1 VLNASVTSIPVDL
14 DFCSTLL
21 AADPVRDLFH
31 ARRDVN
37 LARIVAETRIKS
49 SFIYLANAVRD
60 LTGNWRVFAVVLA
73 PAALLASLCLLPDAL
88 NLQHS
93 LVEVIEPG
101 TRSVGWHNVAWHLAQ
116 TPYPA
121 PPEAK
126 PYFPR
131 WATLSL
137 HLLFLVIIA
146 GANLLVLAALKWIL
160 QGAPERTALGAARHI
175 FRDSY
180 RLLPSFAWIALL
192 QLVAIGVGF
201 VLLIVPGFLAFV
213 WLYFAQYALVL
224 DGYRSWPALLYSR
237 ELMRKRFFQVAIR
250 IVVFLAVWSGFNS
263 WAGGLFVALSLL
275 MGLLGAITG
284 ALWAGVF
291 ILEMISVIVALA
303 TSTFFFAAGVRL
315 YQDLKASAP
324 RPSVLSADVSLLPTG
339 PLESFAQQ

>member
-1 VLNASVTSIPVDL
+1 M
-14 DFCSTLL
+14 
-21 AADPVRDLFH
+21 
-31 ARRDVN
+31 
-37 LARIVAETRIKS
+37 AETRIKS

-60 LTGNWRVFAVVLA
+60 LTGNWKVIAVVLA

-101 TRSVGWHNVAWHLAQ
+101 TRSVSWHNVAWHLVQ
-116 TPYPA
+116 TPYGA

-126 PYFPR
+126 PLIPR
-131 WATLSL
+131 WAILTL
-137 HLLFLVIIA
+137 HILFLVITA
-146 GANLLVLAALKWIL
+146 GANLLVLSALKWI
-160 QGAPERTALGAARHI
+160 QEGPTGGTALAGARQI
-175 FRDSY
+175 YRDSY
-180 RLLPSFAWIALL
+180 RLLPSFAWVALL

-237 ELMRKRFFQVAIR
+237 ELMRKRFFQVALR
-250 IVVFLAVWSGFNS
+250 IVVFLAVWSGYNS
-263 WAGGLFVALSLL
+263 WAGGLFVGLSLL
-275 MGLLGAITG
+275 MGLVGAITG

-291 ILEMISVIVALA
+291 IADLISVIVALA

-315 YQDLKASAP
+315 YQDLKASGP
-324 RPSVLSADVSLLPTG
+324 QSSALPNVSLLPTG
-339 PLESFAQQ
+339 PLESVANQ